1 MTPNRKKILS
11 GVRNNPNITSAQL
24 SVILGVSVTAVQNN
38 IEYLRA
44 AGRIERIGSN
54 KAGYWIVKD

>member
-11 GVRNNPNITSAQL
+11 GVRNNPNITAAQL
-24 SVILGVSVTAVQNN
+24 SVILGISITAVQNN

-44 AGRIERIGSN
+44 AGRVERIGSS
-54 KAGYWIVKD
+54 KSGYWIVKD

>member
-11 GVRNNPNITSAQL
+11 EVRNNPNITEAQL
-24 SVILGVSVTAVQNN
+24 SVILGISITAVQNN
-38 IEYLRA
+38 IEYLRP